1 MTHFPGSWEDR
12 STLDWAERL
21 GAATAEFHA
30 RIGSTSDRAR
40 ELLEEGRPL
49 PAFVLADRQLAGRGR
64 QDRKWVSDTPRGL
77 WFTVARPGSGDA
89 AATLPLRVGLAV
101 ARALDAAASDP
112 HAAASAP
119 NAAAPRIRTDVKWPN
134 DIMLGDL
141 KLGGILCER
150 MRGALLVGIG
160 INLNQP
166 VEELPRGLVT
176 PATSLLLQTGRPV
189 SRARV
194 LERLADEL
202 AAVWSAPAPEIPA
215 DELHALNARSALR
228 GRRLSVS
235 GVVRHSSRPPRKV
248 EALPATGGPIHAE
261 GALEIRDDTGARLR
275 VIAGSVEFRS

>member
-1 MTHFPGSWEDR
+1 MTHFSESWEDR
-12 STLDWAERL
+12 STLAWAERL
-21 GAATAEFHA
+21 GAATTEFHA

-40 ELLEEGRPL
+40 ELVEEGRPL

-64 QDRKWVSDTPRGL
+64 QGREWVSDTARGL
-77 WFTVARPGSGDA
+77 WFTLARPGSGDA

-101 ARALDAAASDP
+101 ARALDAAASNPD
-112 HAAASAP
+112 
-119 NAAAPRIRTDVKWPN
+119 AAAPRIRTDVKWPN
-134 DIMLGDL
+134 DVMLGGR

-150 MRGALLVGIG
+150 VRGALVVGIG

-166 VEELPRGLVT
+166 VEELPGGLVP

-215 DELHALNARSALR
+215 DELQALNARSALR

-248 EALPATGGPIHAE
+248 EALSATGGPIHAE
-261 GALEIRDDTGARLR
+261 GALEIRDDTGARLH